1 MEPLILLV
9 QGWWWAAPAAAGV
22 GAASY
27 MGLTTGRRRARRLEL
42 DAARHEESQAY
53 RALVAARAQVRVAQ
67 ADVLAARS
75 RTTGMVPLEA
85 KRALQTARNAEK
97 SASYALRASRARVK
111 ASYSQ
116 YRASSTAEP
125 LPIERLYAAQD
136 AVNARW
142 LSYET
147 DVDKALAFPQL
158 TDSRHPATV
167 AFLHAQ
173 REAQWLRPT
182 AGRRIAPEEYV
193 RYRDAVAAMDAA
205 LAEAERQA
213 GVPGTTP
220 APQGGVAGVLGSVA
234 DMIDAAIPVIEGLR
248 SAVVLPRRFSA
259 KPPDS
264 APR

>member
-1 MEPLILLV
+1 MDPLILLV

-42 DAARHEESQAY
+42 DAARHEEAQAY
-53 RALVAARAQVRVAQ
+53 RALVNARAQVRVAQ

-85 KRALQTARNAEK
+85 KRALHSARDAEK

-111 ASYSQ
+111 ASYAQ
-116 YRASSTAEP
+116 YRSTPATEP
-125 LPIERLYAAQD
+125 LPIARLQSAHD

-158 TDSRHPATV
+158 TDSRHPTTV
-167 AFLHAQ
+167 TFLRAQ
-173 REAQWLRPT
+173 REAQFLRPS
-182 AGRRIAPEEYV
+182 ADRRITPAEFV
-193 RYRDAVAAMDAA
+193 RYRDAVAAMDTA
-205 LAEAERQA
+205 LTAAERQA
-213 GVPGTTP
+213 GVPGVAP
-220 APQGGVAGVLGSVA
+220 APQSGVAGMLGSVA
-234 DMIDAAIPVIEGLR
+234 DMIDAAIPMIEGLR